1 MTMRADR
8 NPSAEPTHSAADTL
22 RRAVALH
29 RQGDLAAAEALY
41 GEVLAATPEHPQT
54 LHLFGV
60 LRFQQGRAAEALA
73 LIAAALAA
81 KPDAPAMLS
90 NYGLVLD
97 ALGRFA
103 EALASYDQALAGAPD
118 DREILANRAATLVR
132 LGRFA
137 DALAAYDRLLAGGPD
152 VEALANRSA
161 ALLGLKRAEEALESA
176 NRALARDPSHPGA
189 LNNRGSALHRLGRA
203 AEALA
208 TFDDL
213 LRAAPDHVEGLSN
226 RAHVL
231 CTLDR
236 PREALEGCD
245 RALAL
250 APNNVGAHVNR
261 GNALL
266 QLDRADEAL
275 ACYDRALELRP
286 GQADVIGNRG
296 TALAALG
303 RHDDALATFACAR
316 ALDPHDPEIRWNQAL
331 VQLRGGDFAAGWE
344 SFEARWEK
352 ADFADGRRRIERPR
366 WRGDEPLA
374 GKTILL
380 HAEQGLGDTI
390 QFVRYVP
397 PVAARGARVVLEVQ
411 PALKQLVA
419 SLPGVTQLIG
429 RGEPLP
435 DTDLHCPLLSLPRAF
450 ATGLDSIP
458 ADVPYLR
465 ADETRV
471 ARWRARLAGL
481 NAPRVGLVWA
491 GNPAHKNDRNR
502 SLALHRLAGL
512 LAVPDAQFVSL
523 QKNVDGADAA
533 RLRETRN
540 VLDLGG
546 ELVDFADTAAV
557 ISLLD
562 LVVTVDTAIA
572 HLAGTLGK
580 PVWILLPFVADWR
593 WLIGREDSPWYPTA
607 RLLRQ
612 PAIGD
617 WASVLARTCEELRR
631 FLSQSRRRAGP
642 HG

>member
-1 MTMRADR
+1 MRADETR
-8 NPSAEPTHSAADTL
+8 AAEPSSSADTL

-29 RQGDLAAAEALY
+29 RRGDLTAAESLY
-41 GEVLAATPEHPQT
+41 REALAASPGHPQA

-81 KPDAPAMLS
+81 KPGAPAMLS

-97 ALGRFA
+97 GLGRFE
-103 EALASYDQALAGAPD
+103 EALASYDQALAAAPD
-118 DREILANRAATLVR
+118 DREILANRAGTLVR

-137 DALAAYDRLLAGGPD
+137 EALAAYDRLLAGAPDD

-161 ALLGLKRAEEALESA
+161 ALLGLKRFEEALDCA
-176 NRALARDPSHPGA
+176 DRALVRDPRHPGA
-189 LNNRGSALHRLGRA
+189 LNNRGNALHRLGRA
-203 AEALA
+203 AQALA
-208 TFDDL
+208 AFDDL

-231 CTLDR
+231 STLDR
-236 PREALEGCD
+236 PREAFEGCA

-250 APNNVGAHVNR
+250 APNHVGAHVNR

-266 QLDRADEAL
+266 QLDRAEEAL

-286 GQADVIGNRG
+286 GQADVIGNRA

-303 RHDDALATFACAR
+303 RHDDALASFARAR

-331 VQLRGGDFAAGWE
+331 VQLRTGDFAAGWE
-344 SFEARWEK
+344 NFEARWEK
-352 ADFADGRRRIERPR
+352 TDFADSRRSIGHPR

-380 HAEQGLGDTI
+380 HAEQGLGDTL

-397 PVAARGARVVLEVQ
+397 LVAARGARVVLEVQ
-411 PALKQLVA
+411 PPLKHLLASVPGLTRLV
-419 SLPGVTQLIG
+419 G

-435 DTDLHCPLLSLPRAF
+435 EVDLHCPLLSLPRAF
-450 ATGLDSIP
+450 ATGLASIP
-458 ADVPYLR
+458 ADAPYLR
-465 ADETRV
+465 AEETRV
-471 ARWRARLAGL
+471 ARWRARLAGRD
-481 NAPRVGLVWA
+481 AARVGLVWA

-502 SLALHRLAGL
+502 SLALARLAGI
-512 LAVPDAQFVSL
+512 LATPDVLFVSL
-523 QKNVDGADAA
+523 QKNPGGTDAA
-533 RLRETRN
+533 LLRETRN

-557 ISLLD
+557 ITLLD
-562 LVVTVDTAIA
+562 LVVTVDTAVA
-572 HLAGTLGK
+572 HLAGALGK

-593 WLIGREDSPWYPTA
+593 WLVGREDSPWYPTA
-607 RLLRQ
+607 RLFRQ
-612 PAIGD
+612 PAVGD
-617 WASVLARTCEELRR
+617 WTGALARLCEELPR
-631 FLSQSRRRAGP
+631 FLSQPRQRSGA